1 MKVDISSEVI
11 LLVLVNSELINLLNS
26 LSEDELLYL
35 YEFAKGLFEI
45 N

>member
-1 MKVDISSEVI
+1 MKQ
-11 LLVLVNSELINLLNS
+11 ELINLLNS